1 MIFRLLNRLTS
12 LGEATN
18 CLIDPP
24 PENIPNYQSNQLPG

>member
-1 MIFRLLNRLTS
+1 MIFRLLNQLTS

-24 PENIPNYQSNQLPG
+24 LENIPDNQSNQLPG